1 MTIPRR
7 FAVAVLL
14 LALLLPLSARA
25 VTPHWVPIGPYGGE
39 VTALAVAP
47 NAPRTVYAGTYFG
60 GVFRS
65 DDAGAHW
72 ARPSAS
78 FTSSRISSIAVDPGD
93 SQRVVVALGGP
104 GPALSPLQVSSDGGA
119 TWMPATGLDNNAPI
133 NEVAVSPVDPSFL
146 LAGTVQ
152 GLFASHDRGESW
164 QPVPE
169 LVLTF
174 PDLREVSFDS
184 AGNAWALSAQGGL
197 FRSADGGATWQERG
211 PELPPEIT
219 RAALAID
226 PSAPGALY
234 LALDNGRIEKT
245 ADDGATWSTRG
256 TLGELAAALA
266 VAPDGAVLYAA
277 TPTGARRSLD
287 GGATWGAVPAAFAG
301 VRAISLTVPPSPAGV
316 VYAGSGALGVVKGTN
331 RGASW
336 ILSSQG
342 LEPAYVFDFAVAP
355 GDGSILYAAVTDGL
369 RTSRDRGASW
379 VPALVT
385 TDVLLRVVVHP
396 RDARTA
402 WMASADGKIAR
413 TRDAG
418 QTWSVAPIK
427 GGECVQASALAV
439 DPRRPA
445 GLEVTGFRSIVCER
459 REETGC
465 LTLASDDGGATWT
478 CNERRDFS
486 FFDVEI
492 DPVRS
497 GTLYG
502 GGNGG
507 VSKSTNGGR
516 TWAAANRGLTP
527 GFASFLVATPAG
539 VLYAGTSEG
548 VYVSRDGAQ
557 TWNRSGTGISREEG
571 VSRMAVALSNPS
583 VLYASASRYV
593 FATRSYVNTL
603 YETADGG
610 ATWHPLPTAGL
621 PENAGISALSID
633 PRKPRTVYAGT
644 LYGIFRLER

>member
-1 MTIPRR
+1 MKTTRR
-7 FAVAVLL
+7 FAVLL
-14 LALLLPLSARA
+14 VLALSAPLSARA
-25 VTPHWVPIGPYGGE
+25 AAPHWVPLGPYGGE

-47 NAPRTVYAGTYFG
+47 SAPRTVYAGTYFG

-72 ARPSAS
+72 ARPSAP
-78 FTSSRISSIAVDPGD
+78 FTASRISSIAVDPGD

-174 PDLREVSFDS
+174 PDLREVRFDS
-184 AGNAWALSAQGGL
+184 AGKAWALSAQGGL

-211 PELPPEIT
+211 PGLPPEIT
-219 RAALAID
+219 RVSLAID

-245 ADDGATWSTRG
+245 ADNGATWSTRG

-277 TPTGARRSLD
+277 TPSGARRSLD
-287 GGATWGAVPAAFAG
+287 GGATWSGVAAAFAG
-301 VRAISLTVPPSPAGV
+301 IRAVSLAVPPAPAGV
-316 VYAGSGALGVVKGTN
+316 VYAGSGALGVVKGVN

-336 ILSSQG
+336 RLASQG

-379 VPALVT
+379 LPALVA
-385 TDVLLRVVVHP
+385 TDVLLRVAVHP

-402 WMASADGKIAR
+402 WMASADGRIAK

-418 QTWSVAPIK
+418 QTWSVAPIE
-427 GGECVQASALAV
+427 GGECVQATALAV
-439 DPRRPA
+439 DPRRP
-445 GLEVTGFRSIVCER
+445 GELEVAGSLSDPCER
-459 REETGC
+459 REDTSC
-465 LTLASDDGGATWT
+465 LTLSSDDGGVTWT
-478 CNERRDFS
+478 CNERPGVS

-492 DPVRS
+492 DPVRP

-502 GGNGG
+502 AGNGG
-507 VSKSTNGGR
+507 VSKSTNNGR
-516 TWAAANRGLTP
+516 TWATANGGLTL
-527 GFASFLVATPAG
+527 GYASVLVETPAG
-539 VLYAGTSEG
+539 VLYAGTPRG
-548 VYVSRDGAQ
+548 VYVSRDGAR
-557 TWNRSGTGISREEG
+557 TWKRSGTGISREEG
-571 VSRMAVALSNPS
+571 VSRMAVAPSNPS

-610 ATWHPLPTAGL
+610 ATWHPVPTTGL
-621 PENAGISALSID
+621 PENAGFSALSVD
-633 PRKPRTVYAGT
+633 PRKPRTVCAAT